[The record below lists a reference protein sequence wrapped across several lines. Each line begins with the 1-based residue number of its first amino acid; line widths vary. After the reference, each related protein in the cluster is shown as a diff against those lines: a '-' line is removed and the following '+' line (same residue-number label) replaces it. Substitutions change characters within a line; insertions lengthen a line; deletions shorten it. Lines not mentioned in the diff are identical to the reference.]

1 MDMLFYEDEIEKV
14 KNKVGSTAW
23 GSMRLQDPRINGQ
36 LRKDQMARELEA
48 ANTRERRNRLLN
60 RYDP

>member
-1 MDMLFYEDEIEKV
+1 MLFFEDEIEKV
-14 KNKVGSTAW
+14 KNKVGSKMW

-36 LRKDQMARELEA
+36 LRKDQMARDAEA
-48 ANTRERRNRLLN
+48 NNTRERRNRLLN